1 MVISRSA
8 PAVLS
13 GVESQEVFGFR
24 QQFSEA
30 FGLDHCFP
38 AESLLQ
44 LDVGIYMAV
53 MWKSVF
59 QTFAVVFA
67 PCGIF

>member
-1 MVISRSA
+1 M
-8 PAVLS
+8 L
-13 GVESQEVFGFR
+13 GFR
-24 QQFSEA
+24 QQFPEA